1 MSPKATERGA
11 EVANPKGL
19 TEGLL
24 FSEDYNPPVSFAA
37 SPLYTRG
44 PFYVVPQRKLG
55 HFYKCSTLTQNAAAR
70 KPARS
75 AHSAAGTAWRVL
87 RTPAA
92 PK

>member
-19 TEGLL
+19 TEGLS

-44 PFYVVPQRKLG
+44 PFLHKNTQK
-55 HFYKCSTLTQNAAAR
+55 STYFFKKHKKVSN
-70 KPARS
+70 KGS
-75 AHSAAGTAWRVL
+75 KAGGEDSVSG
-87 RTPAA
+87 
-92 PK
+92 